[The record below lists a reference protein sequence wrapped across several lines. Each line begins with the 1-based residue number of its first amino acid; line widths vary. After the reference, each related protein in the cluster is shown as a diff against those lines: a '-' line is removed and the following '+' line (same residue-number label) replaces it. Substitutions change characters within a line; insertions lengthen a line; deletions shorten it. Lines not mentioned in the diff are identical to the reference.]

1 MKKSQFVILAIAG
14 CLILA
19 AAALAQAEVWIKNLS
34 VERQGEFVAVRIYGS
49 QPFQFTHATEEAKNG
64 KPFRI
69 YVDCQDASF
78 ALPQNNY
85 FNLPGQTVA
94 GLRSSQYQESP
105 NKIVRVVLD
114 CTRAVTYKVQ
124 SSGNSAEIS
133 IASPQE
139 PNFVRW
145 EAVKSDNSHLASANP
160 AAAQPQPKSP
170 AVTAP
175 QTDEKPATLPETKV
189 QAQTQHNQ
197 KPTVSPQVVTTQG
210 SKPDVQQPA
219 GPKVNVAKPTLPQVT
234 ATAKTPVQTAQEN
247 QPAPTVKSEDK
258 IAKPVTP
265 PTKTAAAPPV
275 LGQNQA
281 TGAPE
286 QKPLVLA
293 NKAAV
298 EQWAGLPQRE
308 TVKYSSRGKRD
319 PFSPL
324 FERIEESEF
333 GVAPIPSIENLE
345 LVGVL
350 ESPLHNWALCQD
362 ARGFGYILQ
371 AGDRIKEGRVLR
383 VDQDRVVF
391 QVSEYG
397 WTRNVTLEL
406 YNLTK

>member
-34 VERQGEFVAVRIYGS
+34 VERQGEFVAVKIYGS

-69 YVDCQDASF
+69 YLDCQDASF

-85 FNLPGQTVA
+85 FDLPGQTVA

-139 PNFVRW
+139 SDFVRW
-145 EAVKSDNSHLASANP
+145 EAVKSDNTQLATVTPPVPKTNN
-160 AAAQPQPKSP
+160 QP
-170 AVTAP
+170 V
-175 QTDEKPATLPETKV
+175 TLPEAKI
-189 QAQTQHNQ
+189 QNQ
-197 KPTVSPQVVTTQG
+197 KATASPQVATTQG
-210 SKPDVQQPA
+210 SQPA
-219 GPKVNVAKPTLPQVT
+219 QPKVNVAKPAMPQVT
-234 ATAKTPVQTAQEN
+234 TTAKTAPQTAQKN
-247 QPAPTVKSEDK
+247 QPAPVVRSDEK
-258 IAKPVTP
+258 IAEPAAP
-265 PTKTAAAPPV
+265 PTTSKTGVTPPV
-275 LGQNQA
+275 LGQTQA
-281 TGAPE
+281 SGTLE

-298 EQWAGLPQRE
+298 EQWAGIPQRE
-308 TVKYSSRGKRD
+308 TVKYFSRGKRD